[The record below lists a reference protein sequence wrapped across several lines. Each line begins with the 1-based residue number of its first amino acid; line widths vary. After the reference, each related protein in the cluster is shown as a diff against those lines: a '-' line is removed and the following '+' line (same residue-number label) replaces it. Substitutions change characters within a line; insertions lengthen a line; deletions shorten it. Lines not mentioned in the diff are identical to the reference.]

1 MAGTKEGG
9 RKSAATNKER
19 NGADFYK
26 RIGKVGG
33 HNGHTGGFAYKGVYS
48 DGLTGRE
55 RASKWGKIGG
65 KVGGKKSKRGKAK
78 HDEE

>member
-9 RKSAATNKER
+9 RKAAAKNKELH
-19 NGADFYK
+19 GADFYK
-26 RIGKVGG
+26 RIGGKGG
-33 HNGHTGGFAYKGVYS
+33 HNGHTGGFAYEGVYS

-65 KVGGKKSKRGKAK
+65 RLSKRGKAK
-78 HDEE
+78 KND